1 MRDGTENFPA
11 LRRGL
16 RENVVGSTDS
26 RGKILDLTYPYG
38 QGILRFTW
46 LKCLS
51 FPYSRPEIIMT
62 ATELSTLYPVLAKLP
77 AALLKRS
84 VDGLQTLSVPAGTVV
99 FDEHQPCRGFPF
111 VLAGVIR
118 VAKLSAGGRELP
130 LYRVVAGESCII
142 SSSCLLGHAD
152 YNARGVAEGPT
163 TLALLPR
170 PLFDEMLGEPVFRD
184 FVFALFSER
193 MAELMQLVE
202 EVAFRKLDQRLAA
215 LLLGKG
221 RVVHATHQQLADEL
235 GSVREMVSRL
245 LKGFAGQGLVRLG
258 REQIEVLDAA
268 GLRKV
273 ASVT

>member
-1 MRDGTENFPA
+1 
-11 LRRGL
+11 
-16 RENVVGSTDS
+16 
-26 RGKILDLTYPYG
+26 
-38 QGILRFTW
+38 
-46 LKCLS
+46 
-51 FPYSRPEIIMT
+51 MT
-62 ATELSTLYPVLAKLP
+62 AAELSARYPVLAKLP
-77 AALLKRS
+77 ASLLER
-84 VDGLQTLSVPAGTVV
+84 VAAALQTVSVPAGSVV
-99 FDEHQPCRGFPF
+99 FDDHQPCRGFPF
-111 VLAGVIR
+111 VLAGSIR
-118 VAKLSAGGRELP
+118 VAKLSPSGRELP
-130 LYRVVAGESCII
+130 LYRVLAGESCII

-170 PLFDEMLGEPVFRD
+170 PLFDEMLGEAVFRD

-245 LKGFAGQGLVRLG
+245 LKGFTEQGLVKLG
-258 REQIEVLDAA
+258 REQVEVLDAA

>member
-1 MRDGTENFPA
+1 M
-11 LRRGL
+11 
-16 RENVVGSTDS
+16 NVE
-26 RGKILDLTYPYG
+26 DLV
-38 QGILRFTW
+38 
-46 LKCLS
+46 
-51 FPYSRPEIIMT
+51 
-62 ATELSTLYPVLAKLP
+62 ALYPVLAKLP
-77 AALLKRS
+77 AGMLPRVYEA
-84 VDGLQTLSVPAGTVV
+84 LQTLSVPSGTAV
-99 FDEHQPCRGFPF
+99 FDERQPCRGFPF
-111 VLAGVIR
+111 VLAGAIR
-118 VAKLSAGGRELP
+118 VAKVSAGGRELP
-130 LYRVVAGESCII
+130 LYRVMAGESCII

-170 PLFDEMLGEPVFRD
+170 ELFDEMLAEPAFRD

-221 RVVHATHQQLADEL
+221 RTVHATHQQLADEL

-245 LKGFAGQGLVRLG
+245 LKGFAEQGLVRLG
-258 REQIEVLDAA
+258 REQVELLDPA
-268 GLRKV
+268 GLRRI

>member
-1 MRDGTENFPA
+1 MTPGT
-11 LRRGL
+11 L
-16 RENVVGSTDS
+16 VD
-26 RGKILDLTYPYG
+26 
-38 QGILRFTW
+38 
-46 LKCLS
+46 
-51 FPYSRPEIIMT
+51 
-62 ATELSTLYPVLAKLP
+62 LYPVLAELP
-77 AALLKRS
+77 AGLQRRIADS
-84 VDGLQTLSVPAGTVV
+84 LQTLSLAQGTVV
-99 FDEHQPCRGFPF
+99 FDERQPCSGFPF
-111 VLAGVIR
+111 ILDGAIR
-118 VAKLSAGGRELP
+118 VAKVSSGGRELP

-142 SSSCLLGHAD
+142 TSSCLLGHAD
-152 YNARGVAEGPT
+152 YNARGTSEGPT

-170 PLFDEMLGEPVFRD
+170 PLFDEMLGEPAFRD

-245 LKGFAGQGLVRLG
+245 LKGFAEQGLVRLG
-258 REQIEVLDAA
+258 REQVELLDAA
-268 GLRKV
+268 GLRKL

>member
-1 MRDGTENFPA
+1 MKPA
-11 LRRGL
+11 
-16 RENVVGSTDS
+16 
-26 RGKILDLTYPYG
+26 
-38 QGILRFTW
+38 
-46 LKCLS
+46 
-51 FPYSRPEIIMT
+51 
-62 ATELSTLYPVLAKLP
+62 ELVALYPVLGKLP
-77 AALLKRS
+77 AGLLQRI
-84 VDGLQTLSVPAGTVV
+84 VDTMQMLSVPAGTVV

-111 VLAGVIR
+111 VLAGAIR
-118 VAKLSAGGRELP
+118 VAKLSSSGRELP
-130 LYRVVAGESCII
+130 LYRVLAGESCII

-152 YNARGVAEGPT
+152 YNARGVSEGPT

-170 PLFDEMLGEPVFRD
+170 PLFDEMLGEPAFRD

-221 RVVHATHQQLADEL
+221 RVVHATHQQLADDL

-245 LKGFAGQGLVRLG
+245 LKGFAEQGLVRLG
-258 REQIEVLDAA
+258 REQVEVLDAA
-268 GLRKV
+268 GLRRV

>member
-1 MRDGTENFPA
+1 
-11 LRRGL
+11 
-16 RENVVGSTDS
+16 
-26 RGKILDLTYPYG
+26 
-38 QGILRFTW
+38 
-46 LKCLS
+46 
-51 FPYSRPEIIMT
+51 MT
-62 ATELSTLYPVLAKLP
+62 ATELGALYPVLAKLP
-77 AALLKRS
+77 AALLKRI
-84 VDGLQTLSVPAGTVV
+84 VDALQTLSVPAGTVV

-111 VLAGVIR
+111 VLAGSIR

-170 PLFDEMLGEPVFRD
+170 PLFDEMLGEAVFRD

-245 LKGFAGQGLVRLG
+245 LKGFAGQGLVKLG
-258 REQIEVLDAA
+258 REQVEVLDAA